1 MSYTALDSIQWGGT
15 PKIGVSFGY
24 DSRRSGGDMQYRIYV
39 TVAPL
44 TGASYFGYPIYLT
57 VYVDGDCV
65 DSGYTLKQASPSR
78 WSGSIEYDSGWV
90 TAAGAVGSAPLSI
103 RLYSGSG
110 STRDDSYGYALP
122 VERVE
127 SIGDFTLTAGDAVI
141 GQAGTLTVTRPGYG
155 YSFAFRYALGSAGG
169 SIAAGDL
176 KTVNSSSGRVVYQW
190 TVPEALAQQL
200 SESTW
205 GTGTVTMQVYSGGT
219 LVGSLSA
226 PFTAYVPETMRPEVT
241 LETAVVNDNAAVT
254 RYIIEKAETQGSGVR
269 VYPVGAVSKGLAG
282 VEMAEIGRMKEAGII
297 AISDDGQPVANSNL
311 FRLAMQYADHFGLFI
326 MSHSEDKNLVG
337 DGVMNEGFVSTKLGL
352 PGTTRAAEEVMIA
365 RDILVAEAEGKRI
378 HLCHVS
384 TRGGVQL
391 VREAKARGVRVTAE
405 TTPHYIG
412 ATDEW
417 VIGYDSRCR
426 VNPPLREEADR
437 QACIDGLCDGTIDVI
452 ATDHA
457 PHHEDEKRC
466 EFHIAA
472 SGISGF
478 ETAFCIS
485 NSMLVKSGR
494 MTLPELI
501 GRMSVRPA
509 ALLGVEG
516 GRLSVGCAADVVV
529 FDPDAS
535 RFLSRGKNT
544 PFDGKRYFGE
554 IELTLVGGKTAYQ
567 A

>member
-1 MSYTALDSIQWGGT
+1 MTPTAIADTASQTRAPRRFLVPGTFDPITRGHLDVIERASRLCDEVIVAVAESKHKRGGT
-15 PKIGVSFGY
+15 
-24 DSRRSGGDMQYRIYV
+24 
-39 TVAPL
+39 A
-44 TGASYFGYPIYLT
+44 
-57 VYVDGDCV
+57 
-65 DSGYTLKQASPSR
+65 
-78 WSGSIEYDSGWV
+78 
-90 TAAGAVGSAPLSI
+90 
-103 RLYSGSG
+103 
-110 STRDDSYGYALP
+110 
-122 VERVE
+122 
-127 SIGDFTLTAGDAVI
+127 FTL
-141 GQAGTLTVTRPGYG
+141 
-155 YSFAFRYALGSAGG
+155 
-169 SIAAGDL
+169 
-176 KTVNSSSGRVVYQW
+176 
-190 TVPEALAQQL
+190 
-200 SESTW
+200 
-205 GTGTVTMQVYSGGT
+205 
-219 LVGSLSA
+219 
-226 PFTAYVPETMRPEVT
+226 
-241 LETAVVNDNAAVT
+241 
-254 RYIIEKAETQGSGVR
+254 
-269 VYPVGAVSKGLAG
+269 
-282 VEMAEIGRMKEAGII
+282 
-297 AISDDGQPVANSNL
+297 
-311 FRLAMQYADHFGLFI
+311 
-326 MSHSEDKNLVG
+326 
-337 DGVMNEGFVSTKLGL
+337 
-352 PGTTRAAEEVMIA
+352 EE
-365 RDILVAEAEGKRI
+365 R
-378 HLCHVS
+378 
-384 TRGGVQL
+384 VQL

-501 GRMSVRPA
+501 ERMSVRPA

-529 FDPDAS
+529 FDPDKEIVVDAS

-567 A
+567 AE